1 MCYLFSKDDDFAPKL
16 SESKDLAGS
25 VVGRKPGGSG
35 GAAAA
40 TTSSASGRRSLKLD
54 DSDSV
59 GAFASNPK
67 AAAYAIASQIINY
80 SPPSTPNTNANALDR
95 GRRNDDAHARPST
108 SVYKGK
114 PSEHVSTSKG
124 KPSDHV
130 GTSKGNKSF
139 RTWGYGQSI
148 MIDAMIMAAEHF
160 GEAFMTIEHAGAANR
175 LFGAVFTLIVI
186 LFTKTGSGR
195 T

>member
-108 SVYKGK
+108 K
-114 PSEHVSTSKG
+114 PSDHVSTSKG

-160 GEAFMTIEHAGAANR
+160 GEAFMTVEHAGAANR
-175 LFGAVFTLIVI
+175 LFGAVFTLMVI